1 MQFHYKVLH
10 CERTSLTADH
20 QSITATL
27 IEVHSLGCFS
37 ECTLSYWLDVL
48 QHIQCIHSTSMT
60 IAFLQSINH
69 YVRSCCTNWSH
80 IRNILHSFYVLV
92 GGFLV
97 MTTQLLNVS
106 VVFEK
111 LINTETMI
119 GGKSDFRFMNK
130 SQFEQHV
137 HMMGRQVGA
146 CV

>member
-1 MQFHYKVLH
+1 
-10 CERTSLTADH
+10 
-20 QSITATL
+20 
-27 IEVHSLGCFS
+27 
-37 ECTLSYWLDVL
+37 
-48 QHIQCIHSTSMT
+48 
-60 IAFLQSINH
+60 
-69 YVRSCCTNWSH
+69 
-80 IRNILHSFYVLV
+80 
-92 GGFLV
+92 